1 MAIQEVVPGKPQ
13 ETHARPAASG
23 TLVAAPPLL
32 ESGDRMTR
40 REFERRYRPLPR
52 LKKAELIEGVV
63 YMPSPVHYAGHAEPH
78 SHIIGWLVTY
88 CAATPGVKLADNAAV
103 RLDIDNEVQPDALL
117 RLEPATGGRSHI
129 SEDDYIEGPPEL
141 LVEIAASSATIDLRE
156 KLRVYQRNGAQEYIV
171 WQVYDKRIDWF
182 HLSEGEYVPSKPDE
196 SGVIHSLA
204 FPGLRLA
211 VSALLEG
218 NLAQVLAVL
227 QQGLA
232 TAEHIEFAARVVEK
246 N

>member
-1 MAIQEVVPGKPQ
+1 MAVQEVASGKPQ
-13 ETHARPAASG
+13 DTHARPAAPA
-23 TLVAAPPLL
+23 TLVAAAPPL
-32 ESGDRMTR
+32 ESGDRLTR
-40 REFERRYRPLPR
+40 REFERRYRELPR

-78 SHIIGWLVTY
+78 GHIIGWLVTY
-88 CAATPGVKLADNAAV
+88 CTATPSVKLADNATV

-117 RLEPATGGRSHI
+117 RLEPAMGGRSHI

-141 LVEIAASSATIDLRE
+141 IVEIAGSSASIDLRD
-156 KLRVYQRNGAQEYIV
+156 KLKVYQRNSVQEYIV

-182 HLSEGEYVPSKPDE
+182 HLSEGEYIPLNPDE

-232 TAEHIEFAARVVEK
+232 TAEHAEFAAPAVEK
-246 N
+246 K